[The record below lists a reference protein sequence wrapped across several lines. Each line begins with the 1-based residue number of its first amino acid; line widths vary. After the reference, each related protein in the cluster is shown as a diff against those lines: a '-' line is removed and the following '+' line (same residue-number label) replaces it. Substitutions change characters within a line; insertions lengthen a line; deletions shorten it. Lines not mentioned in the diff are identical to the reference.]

1 LDFHLIVYVIVLFIL
16 IVISALC
23 SMTETAISSVN
34 IIRIKANAK
43 KGDKAAKRV
52 YKLSK
57 KYSETLTTI
66 LVFNNIVNILST
78 SLATYV
84 FSKSL
89 GSSGVVY
96 ATVIMTVL
104 ILLFGEITPKIVA
117 KQNAE
122 KIMYVVAPI
131 FDVLVRIMFPITK
144 LVQLFE
150 NKFNKDKKKITA
162 TEDELLEIVQTIEFE
177 GVLNQGESELI
188 QNAVSFDDK
197 KVSNV
202 MLKKEDVIFLYD
214 TSDSKTIRDTI
225 ISQKYSRIP
234 VVCKNTGKVIGM
246 IHEGDL
252 IDDILSDKKISIQS
266 LLKDV
271 IYVTPNK
278 KLSYALEKIQKS
290 RMHMAVVVDNN
301 EDHNFLGIITLE
313 DIIEELVGEIYD
325 EYDDL
330 PANVLEIG
338 LHTFHINPNIDVK
351 FFFDNY
357 LENIELPKIK
367 SKTFIGWLKEME
379 KNKIKKNQEFVYK
392 NIKMKVLSIEGV
404 NPTKIELTFK
414 TNYENDE
421 DII

>member
-414 TNYENDE
+414 NNYENDE

>member
-1 LDFHLIVYVIVLFIL
+1 MDLQLVVYIIVLLIL
-16 IVISALC
+16 VCISALC

-34 IIRIKANAK
+34 IIRIKAQAK
-43 KGDKAAKRV
+43 KGDKKAKRV

-78 SLATYV
+78 SLATYI
-84 FSKSL
+84 FSKHL

-96 ATVIMTVL
+96 ATVMMTIL
-104 ILLFGEITPKIVA
+104 ILLFGEITPKIIA
-117 KQNAE
+117 KQNSE
-122 KIMYVVAPI
+122 KVMYKVAPI
-131 FDVLVRIMFPITK
+131 FEYLTKIMFPITK

-150 NKFNKDKKKITA
+150 KKFTKDKKKITA

-188 QNAVSFDDK
+188 QNALTFDDK

-202 MLKKEDVIFLYD
+202 MLKKEDVIYLYD
-214 TSDSKTIRDTI
+214 TSDSKTIKETVI
-225 ISQKYSRIP
+225 NQKYSRIP
-234 VVCKNTGKVIGM
+234 VVCKNTNKVIGV

-252 IDDILSDKKISIQS
+252 IDDILSGKNISIQS

-278 KLSYALEKIQKS
+278 KLAYALEKIQKS
-290 RMHMAVVVDNN
+290 RMHMAIVVDNN

-338 LHTFHINPNIDVK
+338 LHTFQINPNIEVK
-351 FFFDNY
+351 YFFNNY
-357 LENIELPKIK
+357 LENMEIPNIK
-367 SKTFIGWLKEME
+367 SKTFVGWLKELSSG
-379 KNKIKKNQEFVYK
+379 KIRKNQEFNYK
-392 NIKMKVLSIEGV
+392 NIKMKVLSIDAG
-404 NPTKIELTFK
+404 NPTKIELTFT
-414 TNYENDE
+414 TNYEEDE
-421 DII
+421 L

>member
-1 LDFHLIVYVIVLFIL
+1 MDLQLVMYIIVLIIL
-16 IVISALC
+16 IGISALC

-34 IIRIKANAK
+34 IIRVKAKAK
-43 KGDKAAKRV
+43 KGDKCAKRV

-66 LVFNNIVNILST
+66 LVFNNVVNILST
-78 SLATYV
+78 SLATYI
-84 FSKSL
+84 FSKHM
-89 GSSGVVY
+89 GSSGVAY
-96 ATVIMTVL
+96 ATVIMTIL
-104 ILLFGEITPKIVA
+104 ILMFGEITPKIVA
-117 KQNAE
+117 KQNSE
-122 KIMYVVAPI
+122 KIMYSVAPV
-131 FDVLVRIMFPITK
+131 FEVLVKILFPITK
-144 LVQLFE
+144 LVEMFE
-150 NKFNKDKKKITA
+150 NRFSKDKKKITA

-202 MLKKEDVIFLYD
+202 MLKKEDVIYLYD
-214 TSDSKTIRDTI
+214 TSDSKTIKDTI
-225 ISQKYSRIP
+225 INQKYSRIP
-234 VVCKNTGKVIGM
+234 IVCKNTNKVIGV

-252 IDDILSDKKISIQS
+252 IDDILSGKTISVQS

-290 RMHMAVVVDNN
+290 RMHMAIVVDNN

-338 LHTFHINPNIDVK
+338 LHTFHINPNIEVK
-351 FFFDNY
+351 YFFNNY
-357 LENIELPKIK
+357 LENMEIPLIK
-367 SKTFIGWLKEME
+367 SKTFVGWLKELGSN
-379 KNKIKKNQEFVYK
+379 KKIKKNQEFEYK
-392 NIKMKVLSIEGV
+392 NIKMKILSVDAG
-404 NPTKIELTFK
+404 NPTKIELTF
-414 TNYENDE
+414 TSNYDDE
-421 DII
+421 I

>member
-1 LDFHLIVYVIVLFIL
+1 MELPLSIYIIIL
-16 IVISALC
+16 IILILISALC

-34 IIRIKANAK
+34 IIRIKSNAK
-43 KGDKAAKRV
+43 KGDKKAKRV

-66 LVFNNIVNILST
+66 LVFNNIVNIFST
-78 SLATYV
+78 SLATYI
-84 FSKSL
+84 FSEMF

-96 ATVIMTVL
+96 ATIVMTIL
-104 ILLFGEITPKIVA
+104 ILLFGEITPKIIA
-117 KQNAE
+117 KQNSE
-122 KIMYVVAPI
+122 SIMYKVTPI
-131 FDVLVRIMFPITK
+131 FEVLVRILFPITK
-144 LVQLFE
+144 LVEMFE
-150 NKFNKDKKKITA
+150 NKFSKSNKKITA

-197 KVSNV
+197 RVSNV
-202 MLKKEDVIFLYD
+202 MLRKEDVIFLYD
-214 TSDSKTIRDTI
+214 NADSKTIKDTVI
-225 ISQKYSRIP
+225 TQKYSRIP
-234 VVCKNTGKVIGM
+234 VVCKNTNKVIGM

-252 IDDILSDKKISIQS
+252 IDDILSGKNISIQS

-271 IYVTPNK
+271 VYVTPNK

-290 RMHMAVVVDNN
+290 RMHMAIVVDNN

-330 PANVLEIG
+330 PTNVLEIG
-338 LHTFHINPNIDVK
+338 LHTFQINPNIEVK
-351 FFFDNY
+351 YFFDNY
-357 LENIELPKIK
+357 LENIELPNIK
-367 SKTFIGWLKEME
+367 SKTFVGWLKEME
-379 KNKIKKNQEFVYK
+379 KNKIRKNQEFNYK
-392 NIKMKVLSIEGV
+392 NIKMKVLSIDGA
-404 NPTKIELTFK
+404 NPTKIELTFT
-414 TNYENDE
+414 TNYEQEE

>member
-1 LDFHLIVYVIVLFIL
+1 MDLQLVIYIIVLIIL
-16 IVISALC
+16 ISISALC

-34 IIRIKANAK
+34 IIRIKAKAK
-43 KGDKAAKRV
+43 KGDKKAKKI

-78 SLATYV
+78 SLATYI
-84 FSKSL
+84 FSKHL
-89 GSSGVVY
+89 GSSGVAY
-96 ATVIMTVL
+96 ATVIMTIL

-117 KQNAE
+117 KQNSE
-122 KIMYVVAPI
+122 KVMYKVTPI
-131 FDVLVRIMFPITK
+131 FEILVKIMFPITK

-150 NKFNKDKKKITA
+150 NKFSKDKKKITA

-214 TSDSKTIRDTI
+214 TSDSKTIKDTI

-234 VVCKNTGKVIGM
+234 VVCKNTNKVIGM

-252 IDDILSDKKISIQS
+252 IDDILAGKSISIQS

-338 LHTFHINPNIDVK
+338 LHTFQINPNIEVNY
-351 FFFDNY
+351 FFKNY
-357 LENIELPKIK
+357 LENIEIPKIN
-367 SKTFIGWLKEME
+367 SKTFIGWLKELE
-379 KNKIKKNQEFVYK
+379 PNKIRKNQEFQYK
-392 NIKMKVLSIEGV
+392 NIKMKVLSLEGT
-404 NPTKIELTFK
+404 NPTKIELTF
-414 TNYENDE
+414 TSNYNDE
-421 DII
+421 L

>member
-1 LDFHLIVYVIVLFIL
+1 M
-16 IVISALC
+16 ISALC

-34 IIRIKANAK
+34 IIRIKSKAK
-43 KGDKAAKRV
+43 KGDKKAKRV

-66 LVFNNIVNILST
+66 LIFNNIVNILST
-78 SLATYV
+78 SLATYI
-84 FSKSL
+84 FSKHL
-89 GSSGVVY
+89 GSSGVFY
-96 ATVIMTVL
+96 ATIIMTIL
-104 ILLFGEITPKIVA
+104 ILLFGEITPKIIA

-122 KIMYVVAPI
+122 TVMYKVTPI
-131 FDVLVRIMFPITK
+131 FEILVKIMFPIAK
-144 LVQLFE
+144 LVEIFE
-150 NKFNKDKKKITA
+150 SKFDKKKKKITA

-214 TSDSKTIRDTI
+214 TADSKTIRDTI

-234 VVCKNTGKVIGM
+234 IVCKNTNKVIGM
-246 IHEGDL
+246 IHESDL
-252 IDDILSDKKISIQS
+252 IDDILSGKNISVQS
-266 LLKDV
+266 LMKDV

-338 LHTFHINPNIDVK
+338 LHTFQINPNIEVK
-351 FFFDNY
+351 YFFDNY

-367 SKTFIGWLKEME
+367 SKTFVGWLKEME
-379 KNKIKKNQEFVYK
+379 KNKIRKNQEFNYK
-392 NIKMKVLSIEGV
+392 NIKMKVLSIDGG
-404 NPTKIELTFK
+404 NPTKIELTFT
-414 TNYENDE
+414 TNYEIDND
-421 DII
+421 I

>member
-1 LDFHLIVYVIVLFIL
+1 
-16 IVISALC
+16 
-23 SMTETAISSVN
+23 MTETAISSVN

-43 KGDKAAKRV
+43 KGDKAAKKV

-78 SLATYV
+78 SLATYI
-84 FSKSL
+84 FSNMF
-89 GSSGVVY
+89 GSTGVVY
-96 ATVIMTVL
+96 ATVIMTVV
-104 ILLFGEITPKIVA
+104 ILLCGEITPKIIA
-117 KQNAE
+117 KQYPE
-122 KIMYVVAPI
+122 KVMYKVSSI
-131 FDVLVRIMFPITK
+131 FMILVKILFPITK
-144 LVQLFE
+144 LVEIFE
-150 NKFNKDKKKITA
+150 NKFTKEKKKITA

-197 KVSNV
+197 KVSDV
-202 MLKKEDVIFLYD
+202 MLKREDVVFLYD
-214 TSDSKTIRDTI
+214 TSDSKKIRETI

-234 VVCKNTGKVIGM
+234 VVCKNTDKVIGV

-252 IDDILSDKKISIQS
+252 IDDILAGKNISIQS

-278 KLSYALEKIQKS
+278 KVSYALEKIQKS
-290 RMHMAVVVDNN
+290 RMHMAIVVDNN

-338 LHTFHINPNIDVK
+338 LHTFHINPNIEVK
-351 FFFDNY
+351 YFFNNY
-357 LENIELPKIK
+357 LENVELPQIK
-367 SKTFIGWLKEME
+367 SKTFLGWLKEME
-379 KNKIKKNQEFVYK
+379 KNKIKKNQEFTYK
-392 NIKMKVLSIEGV
+392 NIKMKVLSIEGG
-404 NPTKIELTFK
+404 NPTKIELTFT
-414 TNYENDE
+414 TNYEELDE
-421 DII
+421 EIME